1 MLHPVARMPVCPAPP
16 WPGGG
21 QRLPHRTPE
30 RLGARLRGCPFVRR
44 GRVARRAD
52 HVPGHRHARL
62 ALGSGLLGVADL
74 SNYPRPSACPLDAA
88 LPPSLRDQ
96 ERSET
101 FSKRLD
107 PQADR
112 DIAASLD
119 RLEAATEDAMARV
132 GSHGLGRAVKSMPS
146 CAGHGIV
153 DSPPLGR
160 RSMKSTQPV
169 QFDID
174 FQKTTPD
181 VPFHEL
187 LDHIVDE
194 LDDVGRE
201 ADYVAS
207 ARLLTATFVL
217 QVPDRTEGSLE
228 HALSDLRASLG
239 TLRKH
244 GGTVAAIRATGA
256 SGPSGPS
263 PAQPRRTTDALGR

>member
-1 MLHPVARMPVCPAPP
+1 
-16 WPGGG
+16 
-21 QRLPHRTPE
+21 
-30 RLGARLRGCPFVRR
+30 
-44 GRVARRAD
+44 
-52 HVPGHRHARL
+52 
-62 ALGSGLLGVADL
+62 
-74 SNYPRPSACPLDAA
+74 
-88 LPPSLRDQ
+88 
-96 ERSET
+96 
-101 FSKRLD
+101 
-107 PQADR
+107 
-112 DIAASLD
+112 
-119 RLEAATEDAMARV
+119 
-132 GSHGLGRAVKSMPS
+132 
-146 CAGHGIV
+146 
-153 DSPPLGR
+153 
-160 RSMKSTQPV
+160 MKSTQPV